1 MTEPLRLWHIR
12 TMQYIKLLLVSLC
25 VGAFSQ
31 AMADDSPPPSP
42 QAAAAPVSSTPP
54 PASTAA
60 ASEAK
65 PQDQNAVAAANLAAQ
80 TKRLKSSGYKPEV
93 HNGRTL
99 FCRNEPKMGTRFET
113 KVCSDGDIIEQNARD
128 AKDAVQNA
136 QMRNGTRAQ

>member
-1 MTEPLRLWHIR
+1 LWHIR

-31 AMADDSPPPSP
+31 AMADDSPAPSP

-65 PQDQNAVAAANLAAQ
+65 PQEQDAAAAALAAQ